1 MWVAVGLVVVLS
13 VVLLFKYVFG
23 SSGPSPFDFDSREP
37 LKPMVLDE
45 KEKNKGGKISLE
57 ELTDFVRKHGL
68 RSITNNIIR
77 AMYNEI
83 TGRRVVIKK
92 HLQDKPITFEELRF
106 CCNYW

>member
-1 MWVAVGLVVVLS
+1 MFWSNSNFYYIPKLWTARTERNLEPIKQVRKESVYKLLVEID
-13 VVLLFKYVFG
+13 K
-23 SSGPSPFDFDSREP
+23 DMD
-37 LKPMVLDE
+37 
-45 KEKNKGGKISLE
+45 GKISLE